1 MDINDDVNQ
10 DDDKDE
16 DGGIN
21 VDHLPGRTGRRWQG
35 VPFGD
40 PATRESDQ
48 PRFSDLSLII
58 SSPRRGEGGWKI
70 IVVQDEWLTCLW
82 LDRRETS
89 GGKFFTRSREVARRE
104 VAEDLTIRK

>member
-40 PATRESDQ
+40 PATREFDQ

-58 SSPRRGEGGWKI
+58 SAPRRGDGGWKI
-70 IVVQDEWLTCLW
+70 IVVCCKMSKMSGSPACGWIEERPPGENSSPGVGKSLVGKWL
-82 LDRRETS
+82 
-89 GGKFFTRSREVARRE
+89 
-104 VAEDLTIRK
+104 